1 MKMLFAAL
9 PAVLFAMLAAPAAI
23 AQAPGST
30 RVTIKNP
37 DPAKW
42 AGKNGFFNKSTG
54 VYTCRPLACP
64 DAAQVTASISNSPTR
79 SPDPKA
85 LAKLAARV
93 PESVSQANAN
103 IASSAMP
110 GRKVEMMSSGV
121 TTLRGYPAIVQEQ
134 RMVGGEKGPIYLAK
148 ASIFAKSALVNITS
162 VSSSAELARRYRELF
177 IKAMEVEDSPVAR

>member
-1 MKMLFAAL
+1 MSKRIIGLCAIILAAL
-9 PAVLFAMLAAPAAI
+9 AISQAA
-23 AQAPGST
+23 AQGTT

-42 AGKNGFFNKSTG
+42 AGRSNFFSKSTG

-79 SPDPKA
+79 SPDPQT

-93 PESVSQANAN
+93 PESAARANAD
-103 IASSAMP
+103 IASSTMP

-121 TTLRGYPAIVQEQ
+121 ATLRGYPAIVQEQ

-148 ASIFAKSALVNITS
+148 ASIFAKSALVNIVS
-162 VSSSAELARRYRELF
+162 VSSSSELARRYRELF
-177 IKAMEVEDSPVAR
+177 IKAMEVEDTPTPR

>member
-1 MKMLFAAL
+1 MRAGMIGLCAILLAAL
-9 PAVLFAMLAAPAAI
+9 AVSPAA
-23 AQAPGST
+23 AQGST

-42 AGKNGFFNKSTG
+42 AGRSNFFSKSTG

-79 SPDPKA
+79 SPDPQA

-93 PESVSQANAN
+93 PESVAQANAN
-103 IASSAMP
+103 IASSTMP
-110 GRKVEMMSSGV
+110 GRKVEKMSSGV

-162 VSSSAELARRYRELF
+162 VSSSPELARRYRELF
-177 IKAMEVEDSPVAR
+177 VKAMDVEDTPIQR